1 MKNVFLFFPTSTR
14 NYVQGERERERE
26 ERGSVRRRAKMM
38 KGAAVAMISALAK
51 TTSAIEANVGRRRVT
66 RLEGWMHSAWKI
78 MRSYARARAS
88 WIMQGGYTTE
98 PRADRLKCQ
107 PRAGL
112 PSSLFVR
119 NKERNTRRKLPP
131 FSIKFSWNK
140 FAGNP
145 FAFPFFSRERSWWGG
160 SIENLFPKFRSS
172 SRIRRNNCWTD
183 GHRDFHA
190 KIS

>member
-1 MKNVFLFFPTSTR
+1 
-14 NYVQGERERERE
+14 
-26 ERGSVRRRAKMM
+26 MM
-38 KGAAVAMISALAK
+38 EGAAVAMISALAK

-98 PRADRLKCQ
+98 PRADRGLKCQ

-112 PSSLFVR
+112 PSFVR

-131 FSIKFSWNK
+131 SSIKFSWNK
-140 FAGNP
+140 FWNP
-145 FAFPFFSRERSWWGG
+145 FAFPFFSKRDDEEDR
-160 SIENLFPKFRSS
+160 
-172 SRIRRNNCWTD
+172 SRIFSQNLDPRLPRGFVETIV
-183 GHRDFHA
+183 GPTVIAISTPRFHNLRLCNWGKVHPRFLA
-190 KIS
+190 IELVS

>member
-1 MKNVFLFFPTSTR
+1 MTFLSISIREKCVPFFPHFHEKLRTR
-14 NYVQGERERERE
+14 RERERERE

-98 PRADRLKCQ
+98 PRADRGLKCQ

-112 PSSLFVR
+112 PSFVR
-119 NKERNTRRKLPP
+119 NKERNTRRKPSL
-131 FSIKFSWNK
+131 
-140 FAGNP
+140 
-145 FAFPFFSRERSWWGG
+145 
-160 SIENLFPKFRSS
+160 L
-172 SRIRRNNCWTD
+172 
-183 GHRDFHA
+183 H
-190 KIS
+190 